1 MKKVLSFLTVAFVA
15 TLVSCGPSAE
25 EKAAM
30 EKAKQDSIT
39 AMQKAY
45 DDSVMTVNAAATE
58 KMRQDSMAA
67 ANMEKARQD
76 STAAAAK
83 KKPATK
89 KVTQIK
95 AGQPLPGRPG
105 AVKK

>member
-1 MKKVLSFLTVAFVA
+1 MKKVLSILTVAFVA

-30 EKAKQDSIT
+30 EKAKQDSIA

-58 KMRQDSMAA
+58 KMRQDSMTA

-76 STAAAAK
+76 SMAAAAK
-83 KKPATK
+83 KKAPVKKTNEQKMKDDK
-89 KVTQIK
+89 KVLQK
-95 AGQPLPGRPG
+95 QKG
-105 AVKK
+105 